1 MAAPALRG
9 GAYTPA
15 APALKLEGSKV
26 MVSFDVPAFA
36 SVAVV
41 YLISSRN
48 VKFFYDAEKK
58 WILAPGKTGKVIS
71 LATKGAG
78 RTSVKSKSVEVLHLL
93 GGVAYTATVSFR
105 GADDFDFGPTSP
117 ASAPLTLVPPVAP
130 QAPRLEPVS
139 QTELKVHFVAPPDC
153 VNVDIF
159 LHDITSGA
167 REWRVL
173 ADGRLARSGNPY
185 GSSGTG
191 VVVKGLAKNS
201 TYKVSL
207 EAHNG
212 SCWGPR
218 GPWSKPLTLADHVP
232 EPPCAPLLD
241 QITQD
246 SVRVRCAL
254 MEDCT
259 HASIFFIQG
268 SVRKVVDNNTHTLCN
283 NGTGKAT
290 TAPRAKAGGVVSGLQ
305 PDTEYEVYYKV
316 CNAFGWSHSSPSSPF
331 RTRSDV
337 EITGARTQE
346 ARDAELRKHAIDVDA
361 LDPAPAAKRPKKEK

>member
-1 MAAPALRG
+1 MAS
-9 GAYTPA
+9 PA
-15 APALKLEGSKV
+15 APVLKVEGSKV
-26 MVSFDVPAFA
+26 TVSFDVPAAA

-58 WILAPGKTGKVIS
+58 WLLAPGKTGKVIS

-139 QTELKVHFVAPPDC
+139 QTEVKVHFVAPPDC

-173 ADGRLARSGNPY
+173 ADGRLGLPCSGKPY

-191 VVVKGLAKNS
+191 VVVKGLAS
-201 TYKVSL
+201 GRTYKVSL

-241 QITQD
+241 KITQD

-259 HASIFFIQG
+259 DAGIFFKQG
-268 SVRKVVDNNTHTLCN
+268 NTRARAFDSVTRTLVVP
-283 NGTGKAT
+283 GTGKAVP
-290 TAPRAKAGGVVSGLQ
+290 APKAKAGEVVTGLQ
-305 PDTEYEVYYKV
+305 PDTEYEVYYTV
-316 CNAFGWSHSSPSSPF
+316 ANAFGWGAVPSPSSKF

>member
-1 MAAPALRG
+1 MAS
-9 GAYTPA
+9 PA
-15 APALKLEGSKV
+15 APVLKLEDSKV
-26 MVSFDVPAFA
+26 TVSFDVPAGA

-41 YLISSRN
+41 YFRTKHSKS
-48 VKFFYDAEKK
+48 FYDAETKS
-58 WILAPGKTGKVIS
+58 ILETGKTGKVIS
-71 LATKGAG
+71 LVPAKGAG
-78 RTSVKSKSVEVLHLL
+78 RTSVKSKSVEVINLA
-93 GGVAYTATVSFR
+93 GGEAYTATVSFR

-130 QAPRLEPVS
+130 QAPRLEAVS
-139 QTELKVHFVAPPDC
+139 QTEIRVHFVAPPGC
-153 VNVDIF
+153 VVVDIF
-159 LHDITSGA
+159 FTDMISGV

-173 ADGRLARSGNPY
+173 PDGRLSHSGNSY

-191 VVVKGLAKNS
+191 VVVKGLTNGR

-218 GPWSKPLTLADHVP
+218 GPWSKPLKLADRVP

-241 QITQD
+241 KITQN

-259 HASIFFIQG
+259 HATIFFKQG
-268 SVRKVVDNNTHTLCN
+268 TTCTAWDHVTCTLLAP
-283 NGTGKAT
+283 GKGKAT
-290 TAPRAKAGGVVSGLQ
+290 PLFKAMPGEVVTGLQ
-305 PDTEYEVYYKV
+305 PDTEYEVYYIV
-316 CNAFGWSHSSPSSPF
+316 LNAFGWSINGPSSKF

-346 ARDAELRKHAIDVDA
+346 ARDAELRKNAIDVDA